1 MQKWYD
7 DGYFQP
13 NLLMKCIHLD
23 QDWISV
29 AKLLQRAANPRIF
42 LTPLVNVPPGLPR
55 RDPLLDGPA
64 PDGTFGSPFQPVPAR
79 LRTTAMDSYLH
90 NGSLAPDSPPS
101 SFSAGR
107 FSNGSPD
114 PSALG
119 NRLGGHH
126 HTDSPVGL
134 RLAAL
139 VGTPM
144 EPQRRATFEESVD
157 SNNMSSRAQFANYTP
172 GRTGSIDG
180 PGFHRKLHGYMLSR
194 MPLIKHQLWII
205 KDPIP
210 QVRLVPSKDTR
221 IFLAKRPD
229 FTLFA
234 PHRAVR

>member
-1 MQKWYD
+1 MPLQGPFPAATMQKWYG

-13 NLLMKCIHLD
+13 NLLMKRIHLD

-29 AKLLQRAANPRIF
+29 AELLQRAGNPRIF
-42 LTPLVNVPPGLPR
+42 LTPLANVPPGLPR

-90 NGSLAPDSPPS
+90 NGSLAPDSPSS

-114 PSALG
+114 PSAFG

-126 HTDSPVGL
+126 HMDSPAGP
-134 RLAAL
+134 RLTAV
-139 VGTPM
+139 VGTPV

-157 SNNMSSRAQFANYTP
+157 NNNTSSRVPFANYTP

-180 PGFHRKLHGYMLSR
+180 LGFHRKSYGHVSPR
-194 MPLIKHQLWII
+194 MPLINISY
-205 KDPIP
+205 
-210 QVRLVPSKDTR
+210 R
-221 IFLAKRPD
+221 
-229 FTLFA
+229 
-234 PHRAVR
+234 